1 VSNVAEANLDALL
14 TPPPSDEAVLNALLN
29 PDQEPASPGKP
40 VAQGKKPS
48 AQEAHD
54 ERLEASKG
62 ALKRENA
69 ALAED
74 RDKWKGRAER
84 SHKVV
89 MGALIFGA
97 VMATLAAGMYLW
109 ARASVPR
116 AMETAFRIISYREDR
131 ALSANALVLDEW
143 DKKIKALLA
152 KVAEDQNIAPDERE
166 KRIRTLNA
174 LMTQLETTESGF
186 MRQLS
191 ENEKESSVSGGFS
204 YRDPYLKREINF
216 ADEMGGK
223 VDLDAI
229 RDEVRKNANVDE
241 SMKSLEAMMTSPVP
255 MEEQVRQEAVLQKQQ
270 GTLKSIDLTKGIPGA
285 GNVNN
290 LPTGPN
296 PNTSQVEV
304 Q

>member
-1 VSNVAEANLDALL
+1 
-14 TPPPSDEAVLNALLN
+14 
-29 PDQEPASPGKP
+29 
-40 VAQGKKPS
+40 
-48 AQEAHD
+48 
-54 ERLEASKG
+54 
-62 ALKRENA
+62 
-69 ALAED
+69 
-74 RDKWKGRAER
+74 
-84 SHKVV
+84 
-89 MGALIFGA
+89 
-97 VMATLAAGMYLW
+97 
-109 ARASVPR
+109 
-116 AMETAFRIISYREDR
+116 
-131 ALSANALVLDEW
+131 VLDEW